1 MKLIVAIIQPTK
13 LETVRAALAEMAVER
28 LSVFDAEGYGR
39 QRGQTATFRGIEYQT
54 NLLRKVIIEVV
65 VNDDFLQRT
74 LTTIENVARTGEE
87 GSIGDGKIFVLPVE
101 QVIQIGGKE
110 RGPSAV

>member
-13 LETVRAALAEMAVER
+13 LESVRNALAEVSVER
-28 LSVFDAEGYGR
+28 FSVTDAEGYGR

-54 NLLRKVIIEVV
+54 NLLRKLVVEIV
-65 VNDDFLQRT
+65 VNDDFVDRT
-74 LTTIENVARTGEE
+74 LDILENSARSGQR
-87 GSIGDGKIFVLPVE
+87 GNIGDGKIFVLPVH
-101 QVIQIGGKE
+101 QVIQVGGTE

>member
-13 LETVRAALAEMAVER
+13 LESVRAALAEMAVER
-28 LSVFDAEGYGR
+28 LTVFDAEGYGR

-74 LTTIENVARTGEE
+74 LATIENVARTGQE

>member
-13 LETVRAALAEMAVER
+13 LETVRAALSEMAVER
-28 LSVFDAEGYGR
+28 LTVVDAEGYGR

-54 NLLRKVIIEVV
+54 NLLRKVIVEVA
-65 VNDDFLQRT
+65 VNDDFLERT
-74 LTTIENVARTGEE
+74 LATIERVARTGQE
-87 GSIGDGKIFVLPVE
+87 GNIGDGKIFVFPIE
-101 QVIQIGGKE
+101 QVVQIGGKE